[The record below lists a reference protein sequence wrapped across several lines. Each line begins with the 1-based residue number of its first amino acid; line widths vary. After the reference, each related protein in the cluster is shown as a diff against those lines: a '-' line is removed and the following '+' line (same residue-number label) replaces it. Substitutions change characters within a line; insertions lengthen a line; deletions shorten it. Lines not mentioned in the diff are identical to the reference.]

1 MAGVAAARARVAA
14 WVEHEIFQRAIIALI
29 VVNAVAIGLE
39 TMPAVVAVAGPLLSV
54 FDQAVVVVFAV
65 EVGLRIF
72 ACGGRFFRDPWSLF
86 DLAIVLIT
94 VMPIDDSFLVLRTLR
109 ILRVLRLLSIFPQLR
124 RIVAAL
130 LRAVPGVGAISALL
144 GLVFYVFA
152 VIATKLFGAAF
163 PDWFGS
169 ISASTYSLFQI
180 MTLESWSMGIVRPVM
195 EVYPLAWLFFVSF
208 IMLSTFTVL
217 NLFIAIIIDSMQSL
231 QKDEATADISPTE
244 LAARYDALAAELAE
258 IKALL
263 AARPRNPAQI
273 QALPASA
280 GLAFAGFAA
289 MMAREF
295 FSGGRERMKIYHAP
309 NTRSHRI
316 VWLFEELGL
325 PYELVLFKLGAP
337 EMRAPEY
344 RKVHPMGRVPA
355 LEDDSQVIFESGA
368 IIQYVLARHGG
379 GRLVPAVDAPEF
391 PTYLQW
397 FHYAEGMLMPPVNT
411 MVVET
416 VLLPPERRNE
426 TNVKRASKLLGQM
439 LAAVEQGLEGR
450 DYFTGEFTAADII
463 TGQAT
468 IVSARLG
475 GDISDKPNVTAYIE
489 RLKARPAYQRAVDA
503 A

>member
-14 WVEHEIFQRAIIALI
+14 WVEHAIFQRAIIALI
-29 VVNAVAIGLE
+29 VLNAVAIGLE

-54 FDQAVVVVFAV
+54 FDQVVIVVFAI

-94 VMPIDDSFLVLRTLR
+94 VMPVDDSFLVLRTLR

-169 ISASTYSLFQI
+169 IGASTYSLFQI

-231 QKDEATADISPTE
+231 QKDEAAADISPTE

-258 IKALL
+258 IKAMV
-263 AARPRNPAQI
+263 AARP
-273 QALPASA
+273 
-280 GLAFAGFAA
+280 
-289 MMAREF
+289 
-295 FSGGRERMKIYHAP
+295 
-309 NTRSHRI
+309 
-316 VWLFEELGL
+316 
-325 PYELVLFKLGAP
+325 
-337 EMRAPEY
+337 
-344 RKVHPMGRVPA
+344 
-355 LEDDSQVIFESGA
+355 
-368 IIQYVLARHGG
+368 
-379 GRLVPAVDAPEF
+379 
-391 PTYLQW
+391 
-397 FHYAEGMLMPPVNT
+397 
-411 MVVET
+411 
-416 VLLPPERRNE
+416 PERG
-426 TNVKRASKLLGQM
+426 S
-439 LAAVEQGLEGR
+439 
-450 DYFTGEFTAADII
+450 
-463 TGQAT
+463 
-468 IVSARLG
+468 
-475 GDISDKPNVTAYIE
+475 
-489 RLKARPAYQRAVDA
+489 
-503 A
+503 